1 MSRKFKKCFITG
13 ITGSGG
19 SYLCE
24 TILKKDKNIKIFGTY
39 RSKKKLNNL
48 KKILKNNLYKRVKF
62 IKLNLKNKKKLK
74 QALKKISPDL
84 VFNLAFNADVRRSFD
99 EPEDI
104 MTNNYLITVNLLE
117 SIRVLKLKSLVITCS
132 SSEVYGNVKK
142 KETPIKENQPMRPV
156 SPYAVSKAFQ
166 DLISQVYYKSYGLKI
181 IITRM
186 FSYTNARRKN
196 LFMSAF
202 ANQIAKIERGK
213 TNELKHG
220 NLNSIRAFQD
230 IDDAMNA
237 YWLTAKYGK
246 IGEIYNIG
254 GSKIISVKSYLKE
267 LIKLSKKKINL
278 KLDPALLRPQDVS
291 FQLPDVS
298 RFKKDVKWHTKVGFK
313 ESVKKLLEDCRNS
326 LKIK

>member
-166 DLISQVYYKSYGLKI
+166 DLISQVYYKSYGL
-181 IITRM
+181 
-186 FSYTNARRKN
+186 
-196 LFMSAF
+196 
-202 ANQIAKIERGK
+202 
-213 TNELKHG
+213 
-220 NLNSIRAFQD
+220 
-230 IDDAMNA
+230 
-237 YWLTAKYGK
+237 
-246 IGEIYNIG
+246 EI
-254 GSKIISVKSYLKE
+254 
-267 LIKLSKKKINL
+267 
-278 KLDPALLRPQDVS
+278 
-291 FQLPDVS
+291 
-298 RFKKDVKWHTKVGFK
+298 
-313 ESVKKLLEDCRNS
+313 
-326 LKIK
+326 